1 MKHQTTMKR
10 SRRTSFFVAAV
21 LLLALISISALLW
34 QRWSQ
39 AWGDQAVNFT
49 PAQQEC
55 GQEGQLRY
63 CINRDVGGVNG
74 DWLYH
79 LHGRKLDETIW
90 NDPSYMTAMIQGAW
104 QQMGQ
109 RPPTVVTLS
118 YGPVWLL
125 TPKGKAEASGL
136 LEQIHSDMA
145 AIEARHGRPARRLLL
160 GESMGGL
167 NALILG
173 LNRPEHF
180 AKVAA
185 LCPGVYVDS
194 PFAPLSQLKAALE
207 RTGADP
213 KIGFGVVRL
222 ARQYV
227 TDDAEWQRISP
238 LALIEQD
245 LPAASPRP
253 QLYVSNGLYDRYGNF
268 EGSQR
273 LIERARAQGWQTEWH
288 PIYGGH
294 CASDIDSL
302 ARFLLPG

>member
-1 MKHQTTMKR
+1 MKLR
-10 SRRTSFFVAAV
+10 PRLFFVAA
-21 LLLALISISALLW
+21 ALLVLGALYLAW
-34 QRWSQ
+34 SRWTQ
-39 AWGDQAVNFT
+39 PWGAQAVRFT

-55 GQEGQLRY
+55 GLQGQLRY
-63 CINRDVGGVNG
+63 CLNRDAAGVNG
-74 DWLYH
+74 DWVYH
-79 LHGRKLDETIW
+79 LHGRNLDETVW
-90 NDPSYMTAMIQGAW
+90 NDPTYMTAMIQAAW

-136 LEQIHSDMA
+136 LEQIGPDME
-145 AIEARHGRPARRLLL
+145 AIEARHGRPARRMLL

-173 LNRPEHF
+173 LSQPERF

-194 PFAPLSQLKAALE
+194 PFAPLSQLKAALK

-213 KIGFGVVRL
+213 KIGLGVLHL
-222 ARQYV
+222 AHRYV
-227 TDDAEWQRISP
+227 ADEAEWQQVSP
-238 LALIEQD
+238 LALIERAQ
-245 LPAASPRP
+245 PAVSQRP
-253 QLYVSNGLYDRYGNF
+253 ALYVSNGLYDRYGNF
-268 EGSQR
+268 EGSQS
-273 LIERARAQGWQTEWH
+273 LADRARILGWQTEWH

>member
-1 MKHQTTMKR
+1 MTLRRR
-10 SRRTSFFVAAV
+10 SFLAIAV
-21 LLLALISISALLW
+21 LMLLGSFYLAW
-34 QRWSQ
+34 QHWSQ
-39 AWGDQAVNFT
+39 PWGTQAVRFT

-55 GQEGQLRY
+55 GQQGRLRY
-63 CINRDVGGVNG
+63 CINRDAAGVNG
-74 DWLYH
+74 DWVYH
-79 LHGRKLDETIW
+79 LHGRKLDETAW
-90 NDPSYMTAMIQGAW
+90 NDPSYMTAMIQAAW
-104 QQMGQ
+104 QQRGQ

-125 TPKGKAEASGL
+125 TPRGKTEASGL
-136 LEQIHSDMA
+136 LEQISVDMD
-145 AIEARHGRPARRLLL
+145 AIEARHGRPANRLLL

-173 LNRPEHF
+173 LSRPERF

-185 LCPGVYVDS
+185 LCPGVYIDS
-194 PFAPLSQLKAALE
+194 PFASLSQLKAALE

-213 KIGFGVVRL
+213 KIGFGVLSL
-222 ARQYV
+222 ARRYV
-227 TDDAEWQRISP
+227 ADDAEWQQVSP
-238 LALIEQD
+238 LALIERP
-245 LPAASPRP
+245 LPAASQGP

-273 LIERARAQGWQTEWH
+273 LVERARVQGWLTEWH

-302 ARFLLPG
+302 ARFLLRG

>member
-1 MKHQTTMKR
+1 MKLR
-10 SRRTSFFVAAV
+10 RRTLFFVASAL
-21 LLLALISISALLW
+21 LLLAGICWVCWI
-34 QRWSQ
+34 RWSQ
-39 AWGDQAVNFT
+39 PWGDQAVKFT
-49 PAQQEC
+49 PARQEC
-55 GQEGQLRY
+55 RQEGQLRY
-63 CINRDVGGVNG
+63 CINRDAGGVNG

-90 NDPSYMTAMIQGAW
+90 NDPSYMTAMIQGVW

-125 TPKGKAEASGL
+125 TQKGKAEASGL
-136 LEQIHSDMA
+136 LEQIHTDMA

-173 LNRPEHF
+173 LSQPERYT
-180 AKVAA
+180 KVAA

-194 PFAPLSQLKAALE
+194 PFAPLSQLMAALE

-213 KIGFGVVRL
+213 KIGFGVFRL

-227 TDDAEWQRISP
+227 ADDAEWQRVSP

-245 LPAASPRP
+245 LPASISRP

-273 LIERARAQGWQTEWH
+273 LMERARALGWQTEWH

-294 CASDIDSL
+294 CASDIASL

>member
-1 MKHQTTMKR
+1 MKPH
-10 SRRTSFFVAAV
+10 RRQRFFFAFTL
-21 LLLALISISALLW
+21 LLLAGLCTYSW

-39 AWGDQAVNFT
+39 PWGDQAVKFT

-63 CINRDVGGVNG
+63 CINQDSGGVNG

-79 LHGRKLDETIW
+79 LHGRKLEETIW

-136 LEQIHSDMA
+136 LEQIRTDMA
-145 AIEARHGRPARRLLL
+145 AIEARHGRPARRMLL

-173 LNRPEHF
+173 LSQPEHY

-194 PFAPLSQLKAALE
+194 PFAPPSQLMAALE
-207 RTGADP
+207 RTGTDP

-227 TDDAEWQRISP
+227 TSDAEWQRISP
-238 LALIEQD
+238 LALIEND
-245 LPAASPRP
+245 LPASSPRP
-253 QLYVSNGLYDRYGNF
+253 QLYISNGLYDRYGNF

-273 LIERARAQGWQTEWH
+273 LTERARARGWPIEWH

-294 CASDIDSL
+294 CASDIASL
-302 ARFLLPG
+302 ARFLLPI

>member
-1 MKHQTTMKR
+1 MKPH
-10 SRRTSFFVAAV
+10 RRQRFFFAFTL
-21 LLLALISISALLW
+21 LLLAGLCTYSW

-39 AWGDQAVNFT
+39 PWGDQPVKFT

-63 CINRDVGGVNG
+63 CINQDSGGVNG

-90 NDPSYMTAMIQGAW
+90 KDPSYMTAMIQGTW

-125 TPKGKAEASGL
+125 SPKGNAEASGL
-136 LEQIHSDMA
+136 LEQIRTDMA
-145 AIEARHGRPARRLLL
+145 AIEARHGRPVRRLLL

-173 LNRPEHF
+173 LSQPEHY

-194 PFAPLSQLKAALE
+194 PFAPPSQLMAALE

-227 TDDAEWQRISP
+227 TSDAEWQRISP
-238 LALIEQD
+238 LALIEND
-245 LPAASPRP
+245 LPASSPRP
-253 QLYVSNGLYDRYGNF
+253 QLYISNGLYDRYGNF

-273 LIERARAQGWQTEWH
+273 LTERARARGWPIEWH

-294 CASDIDSL
+294 CASDIASL
-302 ARFLLPG
+302 ARFLLPI

>member
-1 MKHQTTMKR
+1 MKSSHRKLC
-10 SRRTSFFVAAV
+10 ALALC
-21 LLLALISISALLW
+21 LLLGGACFIWTHWLQPL
-34 QRWSQ
+34 
-39 AWGDQAVNFT
+39 GEQAVSFR
-49 PAQQEC
+49 PAQQTC
-55 GQEGQLRY
+55 GQQGRLRY
-63 CINRDVGGVNG
+63 CINRDAGGVNG
-74 DWLYH
+74 DWVYH
-79 LHGRKLDETIW
+79 LHGRKLDERSW
-90 NDPSYMTAMIQGAW
+90 NDPSYLTAMIQSAW

-125 TPKGKAEASGL
+125 TPKGKAEFSGL
-136 LEQIHSDMA
+136 LDEIGPDME
-145 AIEARHGRPARRLLL
+145 AIEARHGRPAQRLLL

-173 LNRPEHF
+173 LSQPERF
-180 AKVAA
+180 AKLAA

-194 PFAPLSQLKAALE
+194 PFASFGQLKAAVE

-213 KIGFGVVRL
+213 KISFGVLRL
-222 ARQYV
+222 ARQHV
-227 TDDAEWQRISP
+227 ADPAEWQRVSP
-238 LALIEQD
+238 LSLIERP
-245 LPAASPRP
+245 LPASSHRP

-273 LIERARAQGWQTEWH
+273 LVERARALDWQTQWH

>member
-1 MKHQTTMKR
+1 MKLR
-10 SRRTSFFVAAV
+10 RRTFFFVA
-21 LLLALISISALLW
+21 SALLVLVGICTFSW
-34 QRWSQ
+34 KRWSQ
-39 AWGDQAVNFT
+39 PWGDQAVKFR

-55 GQEGQLRY
+55 GQQGQLRY
-63 CINRDVGGVNG
+63 CINRDTHGVND

-90 NDPSYMTAMIQGAW
+90 NDPSYMTAMIQGVW

-109 RPPTVVTLS
+109 RPPTAVTLS

-125 TPKGKAEASGL
+125 TPKGRAEVNGL
-136 LEQIHSDMA
+136 LEQIRIDME

-173 LNRPEHF
+173 LSQPEHF
-180 AKVAA
+180 GKVAA

-194 PFAPLSQLKAALE
+194 PFAPLSQLAAALE

-227 TDDAEWQRISP
+227 ADDAEWQRVSP

-245 LPAASPRP
+245 LPASHTRP

-273 LIERARAQGWQTEWH
+273 LIERARTLGWQTEWH

-294 CASDIDSL
+294 CASDIASL

>member
-1 MKHQTTMKR
+1 MYLH
-10 SRRTSFFVAAV
+10 RRPILAIATLL
-21 LLLALISISALLW
+21 LLLALYLAW
-34 QRWSQ
+34 NRWSQ
-39 AWGDQAVNFT
+39 PWGAQVVRFT

-55 GQEGQLRY
+55 GLQGRLRY
-63 CINRDVGGVNG
+63 CINRDVAGVNG
-74 DWLYH
+74 DWVYH
-79 LHGRKLDETIW
+79 LHGRNLDETIW
-90 NDPSYMTAMIQGAW
+90 NDPSYMTALIQGVW
-104 QQMGQ
+104 QQKGQ

-125 TPKGKAEASGL
+125 TPKGKTEASGL
-136 LEQIHSDMA
+136 LEQISVDME
-145 AIEARHGRPARRLLL
+145 AIEARHGRPTSRLLL

-173 LNRPEHF
+173 LSRPERF

-194 PFAPLSQLKAALE
+194 PFASLGQLKAALE

-213 KIGFGVVRL
+213 KIGIGVLSL

-227 TDDAEWQRISP
+227 ADDAEWQKVSP
-238 LALIEQD
+238 LALIEQP
-245 LPAASPRP
+245 LLAPSQRP

-273 LIERARAQGWQTEWH
+273 LVERARIQGWQTEWH

-302 ARFLLPG
+302 ASFLLKG